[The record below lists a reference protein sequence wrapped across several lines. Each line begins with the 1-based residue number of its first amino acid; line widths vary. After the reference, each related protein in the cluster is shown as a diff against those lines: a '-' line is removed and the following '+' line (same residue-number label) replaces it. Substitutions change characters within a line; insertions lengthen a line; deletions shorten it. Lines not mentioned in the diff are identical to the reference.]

1 MTCQTLEYIDR
12 VVEEVQLNIPQMP
25 EKLIKN
31 AFFNILNDFFISTNR
46 WRYVFTELAVDETNT
61 IYSIPIKDNAEPI
74 KVIDLFYTENGT
86 EYKICERKDVWR
98 NNDTYYY
105 YQPEPRVIILN
116 TPLKDITKLR
126 ANVSLKLK
134 RGSDTLPD
142 LLELYFNGIVAG
154 ILYKLMLIP
163 NKEWTNGELATFHYK
178 VYDEAK
184 KEALRFHNLNML
196 EGRPLQEK
204 I

>member
-1 MTCQTLEYIDR
+1 VSCQTSAYIDR
-12 VVEEVQLNIPQMP
+12 VVNDVLLNIPQIP

-31 AFFNILNDFFISTNR
+31 TFYNVLDDFFISTNR
-46 WRYVFTELAVDETNT
+46 WRYVFTEFAISEDNT
-61 IYSIPIKDNAEPI
+61 TYSIPNKDNAEII

-86 EYKICERKDVWR
+86 EYKINERKDVWR
-98 NNDTYYY
+98 NNDTYSY

-116 TPLKDITKLR
+116 TPIKNITELR
-126 ANVSLKLK
+126 ANVSLKLT
-134 RGSDTLPD
+134 RDSETLPD

-154 ILYKLMLIP
+154 ILYKLLLIP
-163 NKEWTNGELATFHYK
+163 NKEWTNGDLATFHYK

-196 EGRPLQEK
+196 NGRPLQEQ